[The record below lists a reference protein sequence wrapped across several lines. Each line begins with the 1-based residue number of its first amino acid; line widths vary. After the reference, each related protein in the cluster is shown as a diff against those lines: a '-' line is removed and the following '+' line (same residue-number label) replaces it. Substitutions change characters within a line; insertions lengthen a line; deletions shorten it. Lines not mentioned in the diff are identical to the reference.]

1 VYRGYVMES
10 PREAQ
15 RLADKVDAH
24 AWVRRHLAPHVT
36 AEMRVLDVGCGPA
49 TIAAEVARL
58 VPHGAVVG
66 LDASAARIAVA
77 RETLASS
84 PNAAVVRGDAA
95 DLPFDDE
102 SFDLVYCRFLLEYLP
117 DKQRAVGELARV
129 CRAGGTV
136 LLQDLDGQLV
146 GHYPPDE
153 ELQRQLARALEL
165 LATTGFDP
173 YVGSKL
179 RFLLDGAGL
188 GTARQ
193 EVEPYHLIVGVVD
206 PEERALWQVKLEIAA
221 AALTEL
227 GFEDADAVAEHFLAY
242 LDRADT
248 RTISHL
254 FTAWALK
261 Q

>member
-1 VYRGYVMES
+1 MES

-15 RLADKVDAH
+15 RLADKVDAP
-24 AWVRRHLAPHVT
+24 AWVRRHLAPHLT
-36 AEMRVLDVGCGPA
+36 ASMRVLDVGCGPA
-49 TIAAEVARL
+49 TIAAEVAQL
-58 VPHGAVVG
+58 VPDGAVVG

-77 RETLASS
+77 RETLARCA
-84 PNAAVVRGDAA
+84 NAAAVSGDAHE
-95 DLPFDDE
+95 LPFEDE

-129 CRAGGTV
+129 CRTGGTV

-153 ELQRQLARALEL
+153 QLERQLARALEL

-188 GTARQ
+188 GAARQ
-193 EVEPYHLIVGVVD
+193 EVEPYHLIVGAVD
-206 PEERALWQVKLEIAA
+206 PEERARWQVKLEIAA
-221 AALTEL
+221 AALTRL
-227 GFEDADAVAEHFLAY
+227 GLEHADALAERFLAY
-242 LDRADT
+242 LDREDT
-248 RTISHL
+248 TTISHL
-254 FTAWALK
+254 FTAWARK
-261 Q
+261 P